1 MSEKEENLNEVELT
15 NSDGE
20 TAVFSHI
27 ITVEYDG
34 GYYSAFEPKDQVDG
48 IEDGEFVVFKLH
60 PDTDEME
67 FIDDEDLLDK
77 VCEVIYDALDE
88 EENE

>member
-15 NSDGE
+15 NSNGE

-34 GYYSAFEPKDQVDG
+34 GYYSAFEPKDQ
-48 IEDGEFVVFKLH
+48 DGEFVVFKLH
-60 PDTDEME
+60 PETDEME

-88 EENE
+88 EGE

>member
-15 NSDGE
+15 NSNGE

>member
-1 MSEKEENLNEVELT
+1 MSDKEENLNEVELT
-15 NSDGE
+15 NSNGE

-60 PDTDEME
+60 PETDEME

-77 VCEVIYDALDE
+77 VCDVIYDALE
-88 EENE
+88 EEGE

>member
-48 IEDGEFVVFKLH
+48 IEEGEFVVFKLH

>member
-15 NSDGE
+15 NSNGE

-34 GYYSAFEPKDQVDG
+34 GYYSAFEPKDHVEG

-60 PDTDEME
+60 PETDEME
-67 FIDDEDLLDK
+67 FIDDEDQLDK

-88 EENE
+88 EGE

>member
-15 NSDGE
+15 NSNGE

-48 IEDGEFVVFKLH
+48 IEEGEFVVFKLH

-88 EENE
+88 EEQ

>member
-15 NSDGE
+15 NSNGE

-34 GYYSAFEPKDQVDG
+34 GYYSAFEPKDQIDG

-88 EENE
+88 EEQ

>member
-48 IEDGEFVVFKLH
+48 IEEGEFVVFKLH

-88 EENE
+88 EEQ

>member
-48 IEDGEFVVFKLH
+48 IEEGEFVVFKLH

-88 EENE
+88 EETE

>member
-15 NSDGE
+15 NSNGE

-48 IEDGEFVVFKLH
+48 IENGEFVVFKLH
-60 PDTDEME
+60 PETDEME

-88 EENE
+88 EGE

>member
-15 NSDGE
+15 NSNGE

-34 GYYSAFEPKDQVDG
+34 EYYSAFEPKDKVDG

-60 PDTDEME
+60 PETDEME

-88 EENE
+88 EE

>member
-88 EENE
+88 EEQ